1 MAAMEGPA
9 RWLAAV
15 LVLLSMYPQLAS
27 AQASYGAEERGI
39 ERVKGAMELESVKID
54 GAFGEVWAPY
64 NGTVA
69 FSVADVTLSGNS
81 EIPVEF
87 RRSTTIRERR
97 GWYPADARM
106 SDEFGGMDD
115 WNVDLPMIYG
125 MFAKSI
131 GWQTADA
138 NPYARC
144 SIPLGPK
151 SGSTLQKAS
160 DFWNGYRL
168 NIPGDSNKTLLDVR
182 STANLVRPQTGRTYT
197 LGTKDF
203 WMVSCLP
210 STKNG
215 YPGEGFLVESPNGL
229 RYYMDWVITKSA
241 TTSVTYSASRS
252 PLVPQKNPMERS
264 LVYFMASRIED
275 RFGNFVNFSFNG
287 SNVTRIESNDG
298 RWISIGYSGNR
309 VSTVDSVRGRWTY
322 AYTANGM
329 LSAVTRPDGSAW
341 TYGSAGRLLSVSESM
356 EYSDSGPPTC
366 AFVPLVYGE
375 DYAYSVKNPSGASA
389 RFSFKYIGL
398 ARNNV
403 PKMCSKP
410 AYTLEY
416 WIIPPIEFS
425 YALVDKTVSGPG
437 LGTST
442 WAYTYQTGVQRWE
455 DQCASRPGVCA
466 SEPRITTVTHPDRH
480 QEVYEHGNEF
490 NGNDGLLLKQK
501 WIDGSG
507 LLRELSNDY
516 QIDGVG
522 QPYPSQVGISRVA
535 YTSLPALEKL
545 QPVKRRV
552 ITQSGDQ
559 YVREVQSF
567 DAFARPQTTRRY
579 SPWYSRTDTVQY
591 ADALGV
597 WVLGQPASSTNNDTG
612 AVESH
617 ATYDGRAL
625 PTGQWAFGNLLQEFS
640 YHADGNVA
648 SVKDGR
654 GNTTLLGAWKLGIP
668 QELIFA
674 DGTRKTFDVDARGDI
689 TAVIDQ
695 NGAATRYSY
704 DAMGRV
710 ANIDFPVGDTVAWNA
725 ITQDFA
731 QVAADEYGL
740 GPGHWRKSVAQGN
753 LRKLTYYDALLRPVV
768 VREFDAANE
777 DATRRFRRSSYD
789 IEGRQ
794 VFASYAGQ
802 TDAVGQ
808 GVSMAYDAL
817 GRSVG
822 SVADSE
828 LGDLVTLKE
837 YMAGNQVRT
846 VDPRG
851 NVTVERSRA
860 LDVPD
865 YQQTVRVEQ
874 PNGVVTEIE
883 RNVFGKP
890 AAITRRDTAGAS
902 ALTRRYG
909 YDGGQRLCN
918 VTEPETGTTV
928 YSYDP
933 AGNLA
938 WAAAGLDASMAGAC
952 NRDAASVSGRR
963 VDRTYDALNRLST
976 LSFPDGQGNQVW
988 TYTADGKPLVV
999 KTTNGATVLSNVYAY
1014 NRRGFTTGESFAFQG
1029 GESYSIGYGYDGNGA
1044 LAGIRYPSGMF
1055 VDYAPNAMGQPTR
1068 AGSFATGVS
1077 YYPNGAIRGF
1087 SYGNGILHAM
1097 EQNQRQLPR
1106 RSADSGVID
1115 RSFGYDANGNTISIR
1130 EAGPAS
1136 TSLGGNRDLTYD
1148 ALDRLIGANMD
1159 GRLIESFGYDALDNI
1174 VAKGRSNSG
1183 QIESFSYSY
1192 DASNRL
1198 TNVLDASG
1206 ATITGIAYDLQGN
1219 VRAKNGRH
1227 FQFDYGNRLRGVTD
1241 VATYQYDAHGRR
1253 VSSVEADSGSEV
1265 RSVYGQDGQLRM
1277 IADDR
1282 KGSATE
1288 YVTLG
1293 GSLVARVTAGQAPR
1307 APVLSAP
1314 ATSDGSHVLNWTA
1327 SRFATTYELQS
1338 SRAGTDWTSI
1348 YTGSG
1353 TSTAISLQ
1361 PLGIASY
1368 RVRAGNAGTWG
1379 AWSATATV
1387 TILAPAGSAPQI
1399 SGASEAPGGRVSI
1412 SWTGVFNA
1420 QRYVLTHISDGGSKQ
1435 VAYDGV
1441 ATEKA
1446 IEGLSPGFHGF
1457 SVQSC
1462 NAAACSPESS
1472 VLNVRA
1478 YYAPAAPA
1486 LSAPAVAYSG
1496 GYAVTWSTV
1505 ADATSYRLWES
1516 TDGGSWG
1523 LQQEGGAMSRQFAG
1537 RASGNYW
1544 YRVEACNIV
1553 GCGASSAVSMVTVMY
1568 PPASAPQL
1576 SVPANNG
1583 DGNYYISWNAIGWA
1597 TTYIVD
1603 ERLNGGGWTRIHEE
1617 GATSR
1622 LLTGRLSGNRG
1633 YRVAACNAAGCSGWS
1648 AEAVVRVAIIPPVP
1662 TGLVATYIQPSAN
1675 RTDYTAFWNA
1685 VPGAST
1691 YAVRSN
1697 GNAGCNTTQTYCSSS
1712 VSGRPNPGG
1721 FQVKACNDFVCSD
1734 WSPAV
1739 IAEDMR

>member
-1 MAAMEGPA
+1 MEGPA
-9 RWLAAV
+9 SWLAAV
-15 LVLLSMYPQLAS
+15 LMVLSMHPQVAS

-69 FSVADVTLSGNS
+69 FSVADVALSGNN

-138 NPYARC
+138 NSYARC

-168 NIPGDSNKTLLDVR
+168 NIPGNSNKTLLDIR
-182 STANLVRPQTGRTYT
+182 STANLIRPQTGRSYT

-215 YPGEGFLVESPNGL
+215 YPGEGFLVESPTGL

-241 TTSVTYSASRS
+241 STSVTYSASRS

-264 LVYFMASRIED
+264 LVYFMVSRIED

-287 SNVTRIESNDG
+287 SNVTRIESSDG

-329 LSAVTRPDGSAW
+329 LSAVTRPDGSSW

-375 DYAYSVKNPSGASA
+375 DYSYNVKNPSGASA

-416 WIIPPIEFS
+416 WVIPPIEFS
-425 YALVDKTVSGPG
+425 YALVDKTVTGPG
-437 LGTST
+437 LGVST
-442 WAYTYQTGVQRWE
+442 WGYAYQTGVQKWE
-455 DQCASRPGVCA
+455 EQCAARPEGCA

-480 QEVYEHGNEF
+480 QEVYEHGNAY
-490 NGNDGLLLKQK
+490 NVNDGLLLKQQ

-516 QIDGVG
+516 QLDGSG
-522 QPYPSQVGISRVA
+522 QSYPQRVGISRVA
-535 YTSLPALEKL
+535 YTSLPAIEQL

-567 DAFARPQTTRRY
+567 DAFARPQTTRRS
-579 SPWYSRTDTVQY
+579 SPLYSRTDTVQY

-597 WVLGQPASSTNNDTG
+597 WVLGQAASSINNDTG
-612 AVESH
+612 VVESR
-617 ATYDGRAL
+617 ATYDGRGL
-625 PTGQWAFGNLLQEFS
+625 PVSQWAFGNLLQEFT

-654 GNTTLLGAWKLGIP
+654 GNATLLGAWKLGVP
-668 QELIFA
+668 QELTFA
-674 DGTRKTFDVDARGDI
+674 DGTRKVFEVDARGDI
-689 TAVIDQ
+689 TSVTDQ
-695 NGAATRYSY
+695 NGAATRYGY

-710 ANIDFPVGDTVAWNA
+710 ARIDYPAGDSIAWNA
-725 ITQDFA
+725 TTQDFA

-740 GPGHWRKSVAQGN
+740 GPGHWRKSIAQGN
-753 LRKLTYYDALLRPVV
+753 LRRLTYYDALLRPVV

-777 DATRRFRRSSYD
+777 DATRRFRRYAYD

-794 VFASYAGQ
+794 IFASYPGQ
-802 TDAVGQ
+802 ADAIGQ

-817 GRSVG
+817 GRVVG

-828 LGDLVTLKE
+828 VGDLVTLKE
-837 YMAGNQVRT
+837 YMAGNQIRT

-851 NVTVERSRA
+851 SVTVERSMA

-865 YQQTVRVEQ
+865 YQQVVRVEQ
-874 PNGVVTEIE
+874 PQGLLTEIE

-890 AAITRRDTAGAS
+890 TAITRRDAAGTL
-902 ALTRRYG
+902 ALTRLYG
-909 YDGGQRLCN
+909 YDSSQRLCN
-918 VTEPETGTTV
+918 ILEPESGATV
-928 YSYDP
+928 HAYD
-933 AGNLA
+933 ASGNLA
-938 WAAAGLDASMAGAC
+938 WTAAGLDASMAGAC
-952 NRDAASVSGRR
+952 NRDAAYVSGRR
-963 VDRTYDALNRLST
+963 VDRTYDALNRLSG

-988 TYTADGKPLVV
+988 TYTADGKPLMVQ
-999 KTTNGATVLSNVYAY
+999 TTNGATIFSNVYAY
-1014 NRRGFTTGESFAFQG
+1014 NKRGLITGESFASQA
-1029 GESYSIGYGYDGNGA
+1029 GESYSLGYGYDGNGA

-1055 VDYAPNAMGQPTR
+1055 VDYAPNALGQPTR
-1068 AGSFATGVS
+1068 AGDFATGVS
-1077 YYPNGAIRGF
+1077 YYPNGAIRAF
-1087 SYGNGILHAM
+1087 SYGNGILHTM

-1106 RSADSGVID
+1106 RSVDSGVID
-1115 RSFGYDANGNTISIR
+1115 RSFAYDANGNTVSVR
-1130 EAGPAS
+1130 EANPTAS
-1136 TSLGGNRDLTYD
+1136 SLGSNRDLTYD
-1148 ALDRLIGANMD
+1148 ALDRLIGADMD
-1159 GRLIESFGYDALDNI
+1159 GRLIESFGYDALDNLI
-1174 VAKGRSNSG
+1174 SKGKVNSG
-1183 QIESFSYSY
+1183 QIESVTYTY
-1192 DASNRL
+1192 DAGNRL
-1198 TNVLDASG
+1198 TNVRNADG
-1206 ATITGIAYDLQGN
+1206 ATVTGIAYDLQGN
-1219 VRAKNGRH
+1219 LRVKNGRQ

-1241 VATYQYDAHGRR
+1241 VASYQYDAYGRR
-1253 VSSVEADSGSEV
+1253 VSSVDVDSGSEL

-1288 YVTLG
+1288 YITLS

-1314 ATSDGSHVLNWTA
+1314 ATSDGNHVLAWTA

-1338 SRAGTDWTSI
+1338 SSAGADWVSI
-1348 YTGSG
+1348 YSGSG
-1353 TSTAISLQ
+1353 MSFAVTSQ

-1368 RVRAGNAGTWG
+1368 RVRAGNGGVWG
-1379 AWSATATV
+1379 GWSAISTV
-1387 TILAPAGSAPQI
+1387 SILAPAGSAPVI
-1399 SGASEAPGGRVSI
+1399 SGDSEAPGGQVSI

-1420 QRYVLTHISDGGSKQ
+1420 QRYVLTQSSVGGAKQ

-1441 ATEKA
+1441 ATSKD
-1446 IEGLSPGFHGF
+1446 IEGLPPGVHGF
-1457 SVQSC
+1457 SVQAC
-1462 NAAACSPESS
+1462 DAAACSPGSA

-1478 YYAPAAPA
+1478 YYAPAAPG
-1486 LSAPAVAYSG
+1486 LSVPSV
-1496 GYAVTWSTV
+1496 GYNGSYTVTWSAV
-1505 ADATSYRLWES
+1505 ADTTSYRLWES
-1516 TDGGSWG
+1516 TDGSSWG
-1523 LQQEGGAMSRQFAG
+1523 LQQDDGALSRQYSG

-1544 YRVEACNIV
+1544 YRVEACNVV
-1553 GCGASSAVSMVTVMY
+1553 GCGTSSATGMVTVLY
-1568 PPASAPQL
+1568 PPAAPQL
-1576 SVPANNG
+1576 NVPANNG
-1583 DGNYYISWNAIGWA
+1583 DGNYYISWNAVGWA

-1603 ERLNGGGWTRIHEE
+1603 ERLNGGVWSRIHDE
-1617 GATSR
+1617 GSTSR

-1633 YRVAACNAAGCSGWS
+1633 YRVAACNVAGCSGWS
-1648 AEAVVRVAIIPPVP
+1648 EEAVVRVAIIPPVP
-1662 TGLVATYIQPSAN
+1662 TGLVVTYIQPNPN
-1675 RTDYTAFWNA
+1675 RTDYTAFWTG
-1685 VPGAST
+1685 VSGASF

-1697 GNAGCNTTQTYCSSS
+1697 GNAGCSTSDTYCSSS

-1734 WSPAV
+1734 WSAAV